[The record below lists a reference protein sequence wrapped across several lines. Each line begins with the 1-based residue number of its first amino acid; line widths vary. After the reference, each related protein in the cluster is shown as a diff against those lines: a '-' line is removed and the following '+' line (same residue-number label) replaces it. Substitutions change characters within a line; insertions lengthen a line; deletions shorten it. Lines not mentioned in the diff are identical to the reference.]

1 LHLYNGNN
9 DVLDTRV
16 AFAAGSSAYVEQT
29 ASGIAISANP
39 SYDPAATALPDSM
52 TSTSPA
58 SLFGS
63 QNYVV
68 LDTSNGQTSIESG
81 QTYSGPVDYLKS
93 QLILQT
99 PDNVNV
105 APIVDNAF
113 VHTGSGDDAI
123 SFAGHGGRNMADA
136 GTGSNFLTS
145 GNGNDTF
152 FDDARGATKDI
163 WNTIV
168 NFHAGDAATLWGV
181 TSQDYVFNWVDAQ
194 GAAGAQGLTLHAVS
208 KTGGPTISVSFAGHS
223 MSDLPSLAISENASA
238 NYTYLLQ
245 T

>member
-1 LHLYNGNN
+1 MQFQGG
-9 DVLDTRV
+9 T
-16 AFAAGSSAYVEQT
+16 GSSA
-29 ASGIAISANP
+29 AGP
-39 SYDPAATALPDSM
+39 
-52 TSTSPA
+52 
-58 SLFGS
+58 FGNA
-63 QNYVV
+63 NYVV
-68 LDTSNGQTSIESG
+68 VDTTNGNTSLQSG
-81 QTYSGPVDYLKS
+81 ETYTGGVDYLKS

-99 PDNVNV
+99 SDNVNV
-105 APIVDNAF
+105 APIIDNSF

-123 SFAGHGGRNMADA
+123 SFAGHGGRNVADG

-181 TSQDYVFNWVDAQ
+181 TGRDYVFNWVDAQ
-194 GAAGAQGLTLHAVS
+194 GAAGAQGLTLHAMS

-223 MSDLPSLAISENASA
+223 MSDMGSLAISENSSA